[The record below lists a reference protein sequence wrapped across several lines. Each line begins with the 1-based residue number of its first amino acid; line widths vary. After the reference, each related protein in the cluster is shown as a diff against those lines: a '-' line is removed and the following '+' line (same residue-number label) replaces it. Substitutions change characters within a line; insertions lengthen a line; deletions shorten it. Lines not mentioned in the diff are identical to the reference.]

1 MAWVQMVTG
10 ETASGKL
17 QELYRRVRERAGIVP
32 NIAQVQ
38 SLRPKT
44 TELGFGLYCQ
54 IMDDPTG
61 ISKRERV
68 LIATVVSKV
77 NGCLY

>member
-1 MAWVQMVTG
+1 MAWVQMVAV
-10 ETASGKL
+10 EAASGKL
-17 QELYRRVRERAGIVP
+17 QEVYQRVRERAGVP
-32 NIAQVQ
+32 NIAKVQ

-44 TELGFGLYCQ
+44 MEPGFDLYCQ

-61 ISKRERV
+61 LSKRERV